1 MTGTVVV
8 AGGGPGGMV
17 SAYLLARA
25 GVPVTLLESR
35 QDFDRDFRGDSLHP
49 WTLELFD
56 QLGLAEDL
64 LALPHHP
71 ARFFRFHTPRGT
83 ITTAD
88 YGKVDSRFPY
98 VALMPQA
105 RFLDFVAGKAAEL
118 PGFEL
123 RLGATVT
130 GLLDAGGVRYRDA
143 DGGHELPAGLVIA
156 ADGRYSRIRKL
167 AALPARSLGAR
178 TDLLWFRLPLR
189 DTDPPDADVDLYF
202 GTRHYVGLLSGPVD
216 WQIGYSLPKGGYA
229 AVREAGVEPIRAFLR
244 EHLPWLGD
252 RVDLLTDMN
261 QTTLLSVDIS
271 RVQRWHRPGLLL
283 IGDAA
288 HVISP
293 VGGNGILMA
302 IQDAVAV
309 ANRLVG
315 PLRAGTLTEDDLAA
329 VQRDREPSI
338 VEVQA
343 QQVRTEQRVAAAR
356 ERGRPITPP
365 GLLRLL
371 TALPG
376 VRGRAA
382 RSNAYGPNPPRLDPA
397 VLAAPA

>member
-1 MTGTVVV
+1 MTDVAV

-17 SAYLLARA
+17 LAYLLARA
-25 GVPVTLLESR
+25 GIPVTLLESR

-56 QLGLAEDL
+56 ELGLAGDL

-71 ARFFRFHTPRGT
+71 ARYFRFHTPSGEV
-83 ITTAD
+83 TTAD
-88 YGKVDSRFPY
+88 YGKVRSKYPY

-105 RFLDFVAGKAAEL
+105 RFLDFVAERAKRL

-123 RLGATVT
+123 KLGAKVT
-130 GLLDAGGVRYRDA
+130 GLLDGGGVRYRDA
-143 DGGHELPAGLVIA
+143 DGEHELPATLTVA
-156 ADGRYSRIRKL
+156 ADGRFSRIRKL
-167 AALPARSLGAR
+167 AGLPAHSLGAQ
-178 TDLLWFRLPLR
+178 TDLLWFRLPR
-189 DTDPPDADVDLYF
+189 HDTDPPDADVDLFF
-202 GTRHYVGLLSGPVD
+202 GRHHYVGLLSGPVD
-216 WQIGYSLPKGGYA
+216 WQIGYSLPKGGYP

-271 RVQRWHRPGLLL
+271 RVERWHRPGLLL

-302 IQDAVAV
+302 VQDAVAA

-338 VEVQA
+338 IEVQA
-343 QQVRTEQRVAAAR
+343 QQVRTEKRVAAAR
-356 ERGRPITPP
+356 ERGRPIAPP
-365 GLLRLL
+365 AFLKLL
-371 TALPG
+371 TAIPG
-376 VRGRAA
+376 IRGRAA
-382 RSNAYGPNPPRLDPA
+382 RSNAYGPRPPSLDPA
-397 VLAAPA
+397 VLAEPA

>member
-1 MTGTVVV
+1 MNVAV

-17 SAYLLARA
+17 LAYLLARA
-25 GVPVTLLESR
+25 GIPVTLLESR

-56 QLGLAEDL
+56 ELGLADDL

-71 ARFFRFHTPRGT
+71 ARFFRFHTPSGEV
-83 ITTAD
+83 TTAD
-88 YGKVDSRFPY
+88 YGKVRSKYPY

-105 RFLDFVAGKAAEL
+105 RFLDFVADRAKQL
-118 PGFEL
+118 PGFDL
-123 RLGATVT
+123 KLGAKVT
-130 GLLDAGGVRYRDA
+130 GLLDEGGVRYRDA
-143 DGGHELPAGLVIA
+143 DGDHELSATLTVA
-156 ADGRYSRIRKL
+156 ADGRFSKIRTL
-167 AALPARSLGAR
+167 AGLPAHSLGAQ
-178 TDLLWFRLPLR
+178 TDLLWFRLPLS
-189 DTDPPDADVDLYF
+189 DSDPPDADVDLFF
-202 GTRHYVGLLSGPVD
+202 GRHHYVGLLGGPVD

-271 RVQRWHRPGLLL
+271 RVERWHQPGLLL

-302 IQDAVAV
+302 IQDAVAA

-343 QQVRTEQRVAAAR
+343 MQVRTEQRVAAAR
-356 ERGRPITPP
+356 ASGKPIAPP
-365 GLLRLL
+365 GFLKWI
-371 TALPG
+371 TAIPG

-382 RSNAYGPNPPRLDPA
+382 RSNAYGPHPPRLDPA
-397 VLAAPA
+397 VLAVRA

>member
-1 MTGTVVV
+1 MTVVV

-17 SAYLLARA
+17 LAYLLARA

-35 QDFDRDFRGDSLHP
+35 GDFDRDFRGDSLHP
-49 WTLELFD
+49 WTLELFE
-56 QLGLAEDL
+56 QLGLIDDL

-71 ARFFRFHTPRGT
+71 ARYFRFHTPTGDL
-83 ITTAD
+83 TTAD
-88 YGKVDSRFPY
+88 YGKVRSRYNY

-105 RFLDFVAGKAAEL
+105 RFLDFVAARAAEL

-123 RLGATVT
+123 KLGSRVT
-130 GLLDAGGVRYRDA
+130 GLLDGGGVRYRDA
-143 DGGHELPAGLVIA
+143 GGEHELPATLVVA
-156 ADGRYSRIRKL
+156 ADGRFSKIRTL
-167 AALPARSLGAR
+167 AGLPAHSLGAQ
-178 TDLLWFRLPLR
+178 TDLLWFRLPHE
-189 DTDPPDADVDLYF
+189 DSDPPDADVDLFF
-202 GTRHYVGLLSGPVD
+202 GAHHYVGLLGGPHD
-216 WQIGYSLPKGGYA
+216 WQVGYSLPKGGYP

-244 EHLPWLGD
+244 EHLPWLGE
-252 RVDLLTDMN
+252 RIELLTDMN

-271 RVQRWHRPGLLL
+271 RVERWHKPGLLL

-302 IQDAVAV
+302 IQDAVAA

-338 VEVQA
+338 VEVQRF
-343 QQVRTEQRVAAAR
+343 QVRTERRVAKAR
-356 ERGRPITPP
+356 ETGRSIAPP
-365 GLLRLL
+365 GFLRFL

-382 RSNAYGPNPPRLDPA
+382 TANAYGPNPPRLDPA
-397 VLAAPA
+397 VLR